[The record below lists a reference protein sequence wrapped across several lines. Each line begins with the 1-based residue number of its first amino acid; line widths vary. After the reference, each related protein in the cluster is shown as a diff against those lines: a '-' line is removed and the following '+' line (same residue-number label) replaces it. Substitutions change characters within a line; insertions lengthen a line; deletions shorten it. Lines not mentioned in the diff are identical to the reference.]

1 LYKFTNDLTILY
13 HISISLYLFA
23 SGIMGIFS
31 RKAALFYAGRQSLL
45 SLIEDEMSYSQDSD
59 RETVWF
65 HCASVGEFEQARPI
79 IELIRERFPLYRIVI
94 TFFSPSGYE
103 LRKNYPL
110 ADHIFYLPMDTK
122 KNAAKFIEL
131 INPSLVIF
139 VKYEFWRNYL
149 TRLNKCGVPVY
160 LVSGIFRQGQPFFR
174 WWGGSFRNIL
184 NLFTHLFVQDENSAS
199 LLRGIGVERVTVC
212 GDTRFDRVHALAQK
226 AVKISSVEIFCG
238 SSLCCVA
245 GSTWPADEELIV
257 AHYRRYFHREKI
269 AKRYSELKRG
279 KHRQPKDSIRYGHFP
294 ELDAN
299 LSVDSHENISVD
311 SHEPKFKLIIVPHE
325 VDENQIKKLIAL
337 LRDIPYVR
345 YSELEGNHKGEV
357 LSEASVLIIDSVGIL
372 SRVYRYGSFAYI
384 GGGFGAGIHNI
395 LEAATYGMP
404 VVFGPKFRKFK
415 EARDLT
421 ELGGAFSVKSK
432 DELVEIFDKLLSDS
446 TFRDECS
453 SVCAGYVAKN
463 IGATEYIVNSIAPA
477 KQP

>member
-1 LYKFTNDLTILY
+1 MTILY

-31 RKAALFYAGRQSLL
+31 RKAALFYAGRKSLL
-45 SLIEDEMSYSQDSD
+45 SHIEDEMGYSQDSD

-79 IELIRERFPLYRIVI
+79 IELLRERFPLYRIVI

-103 LRKNYPL
+103 LRKDYPL
-110 ADHIFYLPMDTK
+110 ADHIFYLPMDTR
-122 KNAAKFIEL
+122 KNAAKFIEF
-131 INPSLVIF
+131 INPTLVIF
-139 VKYEFWRNYL
+139 IKYEFWRNYL
-149 TRLNKCGVPVY
+149 TTLNKCGIPVY

-269 AKRYSELKRG
+269 AKRYSELRRG
-279 KHRQPKDSIRYGHFP
+279 KFEQNIDSVRFAKFP
-294 ELDAN
+294 ELDN
-299 LSVDSHENISVD
+299 VISV
-311 SHEPKFKLIIVPHE
+311 SSSESKFKLIIVPHE
-325 VDENQIKKLIAL
+325 VDEHQIKKLINL

-345 YSELEGNHKGEV
+345 YSELEGSHRGEK

-372 SRVYRYGSFAYI
+372 SRIYRYGTFAYI

-404 VVFGPKFRKFK
+404 VVFGPKFGKFK

-421 ELGGAFSVKSK
+421 ELGGAFPVKSE
-432 DELVEIFDKLLSDS
+432 DELVEIFDKLLADS
-446 TFRDECS
+446 AFRDECS
-453 SVCAGYVAKN
+453 QVCAGYVAKN
-463 IGATEYIVNSIAPA
+463 IGATEFIVNSIAPA
-477 KQP
+477 K

>member
-1 LYKFTNDLTILY
+1 
-13 HISISLYLFA
+13 
-23 SGIMGIFS
+23 MGIFS

-45 SLIEDEMSYSQDSD
+45 SLIEDEMEYSKDSE
-59 RETVWF
+59 RETVWV

-79 IELIRERFPLYRIVI
+79 IEMLRERFPLYRIVI

-103 LRKNYPL
+103 LRKDYPL

-122 KNAAKFIEL
+122 KNAAKFIEFV
-131 INPSLVIF
+131 NPSLVIF
-139 VKYEFWRNYL
+139 IKYEFWRNYL
-149 TRLNKCGVPVY
+149 TRLNRCGIPVY
-160 LVSGIFRQGQPFFR
+160 LVSGIFRKGQPFFK
-174 WWGGSFRNIL
+174 WWGGSFRKIL

-257 AHYRRYFHREKI
+257 AHFRRYFTKEKI
-269 AKRYSELKRG
+269 ARRYSELKMG
-279 KHRQPKDSIRYGHFP
+279 KQGQVKDYTKFVKFPKLDS
-294 ELDAN
+294 
-299 LSVDSHENISVD
+299 NISRD
-311 SHEPKFKLIIVPHE
+311 SLENRNSSSNVSKFKLIVVPHE
-325 VDENQIKKLIAL
+325 VDEQQIKKLLTL
-337 LRDIPYVR
+337 LGDIPYVR
-345 YSELEGNHKGEV
+345 YSELEGDHNDQV

-372 SRVYRYGSFAYI
+372 SRVYRYGSFAYV

-395 LEAATYGMP
+395 LEAATYGLP
-404 VVFGPKFRKFK
+404 VVFGPKFGKFK

-421 ELGGAFSVKSK
+421 ELGGAFSISSE

-446 TFRDECS
+446 AFRDDCS

-463 IGATEYIVNSIAPA
+463 IGATEYIVNSIAPV
-477 KQP
+477 KQS

>member
-1 LYKFTNDLTILY
+1 
-13 HISISLYLFA
+13 
-23 SGIMGIFS
+23 MGIFS

-45 SLIEDEMSYSQDSD
+45 SRIEDEMSYSQDSD

-79 IELIRERFPLYRIVI
+79 IELIRERFPHYRIVI

-103 LRKNYPL
+103 LRKDYAL

-160 LVSGIFRQGQPFFR
+160 LVSGIFRKGQPFFR
-174 WWGGSFRNIL
+174 WWGGSFRDIL

-226 AVKISSVEIFCG
+226 AVKISSVEIFCEN
-238 SSLCCVA
+238 SLCCVA

-269 AKRYSELKRG
+269 AKRYSELKGG
-279 KHRQPKDSIRYGHFP
+279 KLVHNSDSARFGNFP
-294 ELDAN
+294 ELDSIITSN
-299 LSVDSHENISVD
+299 SHESI
-311 SHEPKFKLIIVPHE
+311 FKLIIVPHE
-325 VDENQIKKLIAL
+325 VDENQIKKLITL

-345 YSELEGNHKGEV
+345 YSELDGNHKSQM

-404 VVFGPKFRKFK
+404 VVFGPKFSKFK

-421 ELGGAFSVKSK
+421 ELGGAFSVKK
-432 DELVEIFDKLLSDS
+432 EDELVEIFEKLLSNPI
-446 TFRDECS
+446 FRDECS

-463 IGATEYIVNSIAPA
+463 IGATEYIVNSIAPT
-477 KQP
+477 K